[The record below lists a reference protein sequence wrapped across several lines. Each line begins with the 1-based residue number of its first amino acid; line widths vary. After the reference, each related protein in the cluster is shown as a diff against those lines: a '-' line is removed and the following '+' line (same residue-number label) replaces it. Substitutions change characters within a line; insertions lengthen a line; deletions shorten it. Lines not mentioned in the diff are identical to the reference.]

1 MLKIYFLISKDN
13 DRDSQNKMTN
23 QITTTDITSNKPY
36 TIRGHAMMLGCK
48 LAELFTAE
56 AKIKIFQNDILF
68 NENKLF

>member
-1 MLKIYFLISKDN
+1 MIFIDFKLIN
-13 DRDSQNKMTN
+13 LLFENKEMTN
-23 QITTTDITSNKPY
+23 QTTITDTVSNKPH
-36 TIRGHAMMLGCK
+36 TIRVHAMILGCD

>member
-1 MLKIYFLISKDN
+1 MNNII
-13 DRDSQNKMTN
+13 
-23 QITTTDITSNKPY
+23 ITINI
-36 TIRGHAMMLGCK
+36 IRWLAMMLGCD

>member
-1 MLKIYFLISKDN
+1 MEFLN
-13 DRDSQNKMTN
+13 D
-23 QITTTDITSNKPY
+23 KPH
-36 TIRGHAMMLGCK
+36 TIRGHVMIQGCD

>member
-1 MLKIYFLISKDN
+1 
-13 DRDSQNKMTN
+13 MTN
-23 QITTTDITSNKPY
+23 QTTITDTVSNKPH
-36 TIRGHAMMLGCK
+36 TIRVHAMILGCD